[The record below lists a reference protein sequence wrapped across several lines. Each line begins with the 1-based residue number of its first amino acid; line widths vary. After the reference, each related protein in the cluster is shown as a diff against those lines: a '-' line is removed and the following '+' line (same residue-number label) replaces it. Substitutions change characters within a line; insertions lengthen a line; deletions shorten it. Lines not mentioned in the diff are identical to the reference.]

1 MISLS
6 WICAQVYEISGK
18 TVDAKDGA
26 SVAGVNII
34 IDGADEGTASDA
46 KGQFTLSPFNK
57 T

>member
-1 MISLS
+1 VHRL
-6 WICAQVYEISGK
+6 YEISGK